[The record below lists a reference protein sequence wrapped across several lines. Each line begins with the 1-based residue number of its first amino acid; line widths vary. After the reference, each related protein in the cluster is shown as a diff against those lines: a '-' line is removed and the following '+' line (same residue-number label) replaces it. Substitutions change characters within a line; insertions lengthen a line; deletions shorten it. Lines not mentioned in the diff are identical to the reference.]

1 MSRINKYRLGFSE
14 CASKVSQYLENTDGV
29 ETDFRSR
36 LLNHLTTVT
45 MSSDQDSENSDSQIP
60 LMPNQQMQDRIHQ
73 ARPNQNITANVDST
87 NSVMTTNQ
95 SVETQNEA
103 NQRVNGKTCNA
114 IEWSSVQNQN
124 NMASNLVYNT
134 QSANVSAA
142 SGQVAYIVP
151 ASGVLQYNNAPV
163 PCSNVFIRLV
173 QPININ
179 TSPAPCRSPFVVTTS
194 SSSPAY
200 VNQPTIANL
209 QPEQKLTF
217 LPQTVPRINDRVA
230 FESTDSVQ
238 RLNNLTS
245 NLGQN
250 KTTLSLSSTQFGQN
264 DSDIT
269 KEITSKESKGTDMW
283 RPW

>member
-60 LMPNQQMQDRIHQ
+60 LMPNQQMHDRIHR
-73 ARPNQNITANVDST
+73 ACPNQNLTANVDST

-142 SGQVAYIVP
+142 SGQVAYLVP
-151 ASGVLQYNNAPV
+151 ASGVLQYNNDPV

-179 TSPAPCRSPFVVTTS
+179 TSSAPCLSPFVVTTS
-194 SSSPAY
+194 SSSPAH

-245 NLGQN
+245 HLGQN
-250 KTTLSLSSTQFGQN
+250 KTTFSLSSTQFGQN

-269 KEITSKESKGTDMW
+269 KEITNRESKGTDMW

>member
-142 SGQVAYIVP
+142 SGQVAYLVP
-151 ASGVLQYNNAPV
+151 ASGVLQYNNDPV

-179 TSPAPCRSPFVVTTS
+179 TSPASCRSPFVVTTS

-200 VNQPTIANL
+200 
-209 QPEQKLTF
+209 
-217 LPQTVPRINDRVA
+217 
-230 FESTDSVQ
+230 SC
-238 RLNNLTS
+238 
-245 NLGQN
+245 
-250 KTTLSLSSTQFGQN
+250 
-264 DSDIT
+264 
-269 KEITSKESKGTDMW
+269 M
-283 RPW
+283 

>member
-1 MSRINKYRLGFSE
+1 
-14 CASKVSQYLENTDGV
+14 
-29 ETDFRSR
+29 
-36 LLNHLTTVT
+36 
-45 MSSDQDSENSDSQIP
+45 
-60 LMPNQQMQDRIHQ
+60 MQDRIHQ

-142 SGQVAYIVP
+142 SGQVAYLVP
-151 ASGVLQYNNAPV
+151 ASGVLQYNNDPV

-200 VNQPTIANL
+200 SCMWINRPLRTCNPSKSWVFCRRLFLESMTELPSRVQIQYNVWIIWQAIWAKTKRHFPCLPPNSAKMMT
-209 QPEQKLTF
+209 LT
-217 LPQTVPRINDRVA
+217 L
-230 FESTDSVQ
+230 
-238 RLNNLTS
+238 L
-245 NLGQN
+245 
-250 KTTLSLSSTQFGQN
+250 K
-264 DSDIT
+264 
-269 KEITSKESKGTDMW
+269 K
-283 RPW
+283 